1 VGKIAEEEIEYL
13 MARGLSEEDATAT
26 IVRGFLNVKIM
37 GLPPEL
43 EREVQQAIE
52 LSQQSGL

>member
-37 GLPPEL
+37 GLPPDL

-52 LSQQSGL
+52 MSQQSGL